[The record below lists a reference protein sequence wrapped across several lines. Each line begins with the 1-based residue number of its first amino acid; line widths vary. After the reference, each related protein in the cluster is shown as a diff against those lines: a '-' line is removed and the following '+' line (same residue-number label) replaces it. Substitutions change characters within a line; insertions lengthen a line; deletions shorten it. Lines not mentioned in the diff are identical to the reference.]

1 MRVPH
6 SAIHTSLLLIITLD
20 NQKLVERED
29 VWIMLFLVG
38 LWPLDFSEGNQMP
51 LVFIITK
58 EFFLTQQSVFPVNT
72 LQLEFH
78 LPNCLL
84 SNKVENHII
93 VLAINTQQ
101 LEPAQDNMTVIVD
114 IRHQTPTGWEWSR
127 KIFLA
132 QNILRVQ
139 CLVHITYES
148 FFLIL

>member
-1 MRVPH
+1 
-6 SAIHTSLLLIITLD
+6 
-20 NQKLVERED
+20 
-29 VWIMLFLVG
+29 
-38 LWPLDFSEGNQMP
+38 MP

-101 LEPAQDNMTVIVD
+101 LEPA
-114 IRHQTPTGWEWSR
+114 
-127 KIFLA
+127 
-132 QNILRVQ
+132 
-139 CLVHITYES
+139 
-148 FFLIL
+148 